1 MDIIKELNLYYC
13 KTSFQKAGK
22 SEYTRSVNL
31 GQGHLQYRL
40 KLQKTDKIRDRKTT
54 KASLSGLRAMTA
66 LRLLVREDVGVFKV
80 LTDRMLACQ
89 KIKA

>member
-13 KTSFQKAGK
+13 RTSFQKAGK

-40 KLQKTDKIRDRKTT
+40 KLQKTDKIRDRKT

-66 LRLLVREDVGVFKV
+66 LRLLVREDVGVSKV